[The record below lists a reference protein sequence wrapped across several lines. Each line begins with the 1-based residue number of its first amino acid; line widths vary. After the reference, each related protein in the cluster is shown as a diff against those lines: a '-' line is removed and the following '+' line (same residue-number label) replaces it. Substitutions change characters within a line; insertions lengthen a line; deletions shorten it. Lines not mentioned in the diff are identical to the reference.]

1 MSQRNYLVNV
11 EDLSLMDKREYN
23 MRALAAGLERCEIKG
38 IGNLHA
44 DIPGLEGIPSGNLS
58 KRVQYIYDAI
68 KGGKFPESIDQ
79 RGLVTGPART
89 DFVLPA
95 TALDTMVTAPLAV
108 VGLPYS
114 CFQGVPAPQLLNNRL
129 VVFYGVSVNTVPL
142 PVSWLIFRT
151 GGALGNVEAM
161 FDLQTQETRL
171 EFDAYFSEPI
181 VFDPQEV
188 FAVQVIAS
196 IAIAAAAQVHVH
208 NFLFGPAGQTVL

>member
-11 EDLSLMDKREYN
+11 QDLSLSDKREYKLK
-23 MRALAAGLERCEIKG
+23 ALAAGLERCEVKG

-44 DIPGLEGIPSGNLS
+44 DIPGLESVPSGNLS
-58 KRVQYIYDAI
+58 RRVDFIYNAI

-79 RGLVTGPART
+79 RELVTGPARS
-89 DFVLPA
+89 DFVVPA
-95 TALDTMVTAPLAV
+95 TALDTMVTAPLAF

-114 CFQGVPAPQLLNNRL
+114 CFQGVAAPQLLINRL
-129 VVFYGVSVNTVPL
+129 VVFWGVSVNTVPL

-151 GGALGNVEAM
+151 GGALGNVKAM
-161 FDLQTQETRL
+161 FDFQTQETRL
-171 EFDAYFSEPI
+171 EFDAYMSEP
-181 VFDPQEV
+181 VVYDPQEV
-188 FAVQVIAS
+188 FAVQVLAS

>member
-11 EDLSLMDKREYN
+11 QDLSLSDKREYKLK
-23 MRALAAGLERCEIKG
+23 ALAAGLERCEVKG

-44 DIPGLEGIPSGNLS
+44 DIPGLENVPSGNFS
-58 KRVQYIYDAI
+58 KRVDYIYNAI

-79 RGLVTGPART
+79 RELVTGPART
-89 DFVLPA
+89 DFVVA

-108 VGLPYS
+108 IGAPYS
-114 CFQGVPAPQLLNNRL
+114 CFQAVAAPQLLINRL
-129 VVFYGVSVNTVPL
+129 VVFWGVAINTVPL

-161 FDLQTQETRL
+161 FDLQSQETRL
-171 EFDAYFSEPI
+171 EYDAFMSEP
-181 VFDPQEV
+181 VVYDPQEV

-196 IAIAAAAQVHVH
+196 IATGAAAQVRVH
-208 NFLFGPAGQTVL
+208 SFLFGPAGQTVL

>member
-11 EDLSLMDKREYN
+11 ADLSLSDKREYK
-23 MRALAAGLERCEIKG
+23 MRALAAGLERCEVKG

-44 DIPGLEGIPSGNLS
+44 DIPGLEGIPSGAFS
-58 KRVQYIYDAI
+58 RRVQFIYDNI

-79 RGLVTGPART
+79 RELVTGPART
-89 DFVLPA
+89 DFVAA

-108 VGLPYS
+108 IGQPYS
-114 CFQGVPAPQLLNNRL
+114 CFQGVAAPQLLINRL
-129 VVFYGVSVNTVPL
+129 VVFWGVAVNTVPL

-161 FDLQTQETRL
+161 FNLQTQETRL
-171 EFDAYFSEPI
+171 EFDAFMSEP
-181 VFDPQEV
+181 VVYDPQEV
-188 FAVQVIAS
+188 FAVQVLAS
-196 IAIAAAAQVHVH
+196 IATGAAAQVHVH

>member
-11 EDLSLMDKREYN
+11 DDLSLMDKRECK

-79 RGLVTGPART
+79 RELVTGPART
-89 DFVLPA
+89 DFVA
-95 TALDTMVTAPLAV
+95 FTALDTMVTAPLVA

-114 CFQGVPAPQLLNNRL
+114 CFQGVPQPQLLINRL

-181 VFDPQEV
+181 VYDPQEV
-188 FAVQVIAS
+188 FAVQVLAS
-196 IAIAAAAQVHVH
+196 IAIAPAVAQVHLH